1 MSERP
6 DNQRREFLE
15 RLKYMLGEERWLK
28 FVEMVER
35 GELDKH
41 RQGFFEMIERDE
53 PEQYL
58 ERFKF
63 KREFP
68 GAFN

>member
-1 MSERP
+1 MSESP
-6 DNQRREFLE
+6 DKFRREFLE
-15 RLKYMLGEERWLK
+15 KLKYMLGEKRWLQL
-28 FVEMVER
+28 VEIAES
-35 GELDKH
+35 GELEKH
-41 RQGFFEMIERDE
+41 RQGFFEMIQSDE

>member
-1 MSERP
+1 VSESP
-6 DNQRREFLE
+6 DKFRREFLE
-15 RLKYMLGEERWLK
+15 RLKYMLGEKRWLQL
-28 FVEMVER
+28 VEMAES

-41 RQGFFEMIERDE
+41 RQAFFEMIERDE